1 LYRLLS
7 AEACLSLERRERWW
21 ERSRASGAV
30 PVMVVG
36 ANAAAESMAARIGR
50 GAGGKREE
58 GRLGG
63 DDSEAGRA

>member
-1 LYRLLS
+1 
-7 AEACLSLERRERWW
+7 
-21 ERSRASGAV
+21 
-30 PVMVVG
+30 MVVG